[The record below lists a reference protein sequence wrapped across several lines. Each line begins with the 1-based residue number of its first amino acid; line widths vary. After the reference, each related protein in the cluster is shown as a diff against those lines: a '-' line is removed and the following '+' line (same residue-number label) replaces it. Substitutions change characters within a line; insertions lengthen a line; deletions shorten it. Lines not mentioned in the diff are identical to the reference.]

1 MSPPFA
7 GAFLCMGFNRWSQ
20 SDHVLLSCIC
30 ARRWSFYWMKKED
43 GAAVGGFVFN
53 LFTIC
58 IYTHARKMQD
68 ICKVLCANA

>member
-1 MSPPFA
+1 
-7 GAFLCMGFNRWSQ
+7 
-20 SDHVLLSCIC
+20 
-30 ARRWSFYWMKKED
+30 MKKED

-58 IYTHARKMQD
+58 IYTHARNMQD